1 MDFDDIALSHF
12 EGLKKEWV
20 NRCSNSSR
28 GICDLANRYRQR
40 DDCLLLS
47 MHSGSF
53 NFSFRLH
60 WDDDGEDWL
69 IRFPLAGKSMFP
81 DEKVR
86 GEARLMKYI
95 ADHTSIP
102 VPRVIGYG
110 TADENPT
117 GLGSYIIMT
126 WVEGRKMSEVLRKDG
141 SSDQDEALDPAIDG
155 GVLKSMYAQMAH
167 ILLELWKLD
176 FDRIGSLGR
185 DESTGESRIT
195 HRPVTLAMNELVRT
209 CGLVDSTPRKFYS
222 SAADYIIALLEL
234 QSLHLQ
240 QQRNSI
246 YDSTDCREKYA
257 CRHLMKAIA
266 LNFLSEKDNHD
277 PFKLFCDDLCPGNV
291 LVNDSFQITG
301 VIDWEFSYAAPAQ
314 FAGSIPWWLLL
325 ERPHRIIYHSGVDA
339 FFDQFL
345 PKAEIFLQCLEQK
358 EAESGIASSQD
369 RLSARMRR
377 SIRDRSAWFNLAC
390 RMVPS
395 VDMIY
400 WDLLDEYCWG
410 PSETIAERVHGL
422 TTTPEMHKARE
433 DFVKIKVQQLQE
445 YYVELGEDTKVSYE
459 EEQFGKLKELSPDE
473 KNDDND
479 PRGHILL
486 TGIGFAALAVGVHLI
501 LRRYRP

>member
-1 MDFDDIALSHF
+1 MDFDDIALSRF

-20 NRCSNSSR
+20 NRCSQSGR

-40 DDCLLLS
+40 DDCHLRS

-60 WDDDGEDWL
+60 WDDGGEDWL

-81 DEKVR
+81 NEKVH
-86 GEARLMKYI
+86 GEALLMKYI

-110 TADENPT
+110 TDYENPT
-117 GLGSYIIMT
+117 GLGPYIIMT
-126 WVEGRKMSEVLRKDG
+126 WVEGRKMSELLRKDA
-141 SSDQDEALDPAIDG
+141 SSGKDEALDLDIDG
-155 GVLKSMYAQMAH
+155 DMLRVLYGQMAH

-185 DESTGESRIT
+185 DEGTGESRIT
-195 HRPVTLAMNELVRT
+195 ERPVTLAMNELVRT
-209 CGLVDSTPRKFYS
+209 CGLVDSTPTRTYTS
-222 SAADYIIALLEL
+222 SADYIISLLES
-234 QSLHLQ
+234 QSTHLQ
-240 QQRNSI
+240 EQRNSI

-266 LNFLSEKDNHD
+266 LSFLSEKDNHG
-277 PFKLFCDDLCPGNV
+277 PFKLFGDDLCPGNV

-301 VIDWEFSYAAPAQ
+301 VIDWEFCYAAPAQ

-325 ERPHRIIYHSGVDA
+325 ERPHRIIYNSGVDT
-339 FFDQFL
+339 FFDQYL
-345 PKAEIFLQCLEQK
+345 PKADVFLQCLEQK
-358 EAESGIASSQD
+358 EAEQGIPSSHD
-369 RLSARMRR
+369 RLSARMRQ

-400 WDLLDEYCWG
+400 WDLVDEYCWG
-410 PSETIAERVHGL
+410 SSETIAERVYNF
-422 TTTPEMHKARE
+422 TATPEMHRTRE
-433 DFVKIKVQQLQE
+433 EFVRTKVKQLQE
-445 YYVELGEDTKVSYE
+445 YYAELGEDTKVFYE
-459 EEQFGKLKELSPDE
+459 EEQFRKTELERDKDINP
-473 KNDDND
+473 KNLS
-479 PRGHILL
+479 GHLL
-486 TGIGFAALAVGVHLI
+486 TGAVVFSALAFAAHLI
-501 LRRYRP
+501 LRRHRP